1 MSKGKFYTQP
11 YKSQPSKSQ
20 SDKSQSYK
28 VWSSNLCSVK
38 NDYKSDQD
46 KIFFIKDYS
55 QQSKTGIWD
64 KPHFTDKQLDHIKDK
79 VRWNYNKF
87 DLFINLLY

>member
-1 MSKGKFYTQP
+1 MKAYRTTVMSKGKFYTQP

-38 NDYKSDQD
+38 NDYKSD
-46 KIFFIKDYS
+46 
-55 QQSKTGIWD
+55 
-64 KPHFTDKQLDHIKDK
+64 
-79 VRWNYNKF
+79 
-87 DLFINLLY
+87 